1 MMVRG
6 ILVLVGTVV
15 AVAACVWGKPTATAR
30 TAMATPTVS
39 PHGLRIPIR
48 VNTQAKHP
56 RNKRMQPAEL
66 VDWLDHETSKLRVKY
81 THPNDRHSSS
91 RDKRQQVGLG
101 DSGADSYYFA
111 PIGIGTPLKTMDV
124 VLDTGSAD
132 FWVADSSCSTMQN
145 CPSAMVK
152 YDASKSNTYHNTHT
166 PFQVQYGTGAV
177 KGTLA
182 TDAVS
187 LAGYNI
193 SSVSF
198 GQASQLAKN
207 TIRPPASGIMGLGF
221 DTLSTTGTMPFWQ
234 ILTER
239 HMLHDYLFSFQLTTN
254 FGSVKSTD
262 EINAGGV
269 FTLGVLDSQQ
279 YSGDVTW
286 VPLAQGYGPNGLG
299 YWAIDIDGMVVNGHQ
314 LSMGH
319 MGVAAIDTGTT
330 LIGGPQRLVEQIHS
344 VIPGARPLQQ
354 SPQYFKFPCKQQF
367 EVEFVF
373 GGRSFKL
380 SNDDLNLG
388 PASTYDSSCVS
399 AIFISPTQSNRM
411 PAWIV
416 GDSFL
421 KTVFTAFGSSPP
433 SVGFANLHKGGA
445 QTLSLT
451 SVPMPSGGQGAAS
464 EDPFDGGGGGGP
476 LGGGGGSV
484 GTPEPNTDK
493 SWKTA
498 SVEVPN
504 HVQPLSPTGGSLRS
518 SARGGPAAVPA
529 LVRVG
534 LAMVVMAMALL

>member
-1 MMVRG
+1 MVQG
-6 ILVLVGTVV
+6 ISVLVGTVT
-15 AVAACVWGKPTATAR
+15 AMAACAWAVPTATAPIK
-30 TAMATPTVS
+30 ATPTVS
-39 PHGLRIPIR
+39 AHGLRVPIR
-48 VNTQAKHP
+48 VNKQAKHP
-56 RNKRMQPAEL
+56 RNKRMQPSEL
-66 VDWLDHETSKLRVKY
+66 VDWLDQETSKLRVKY
-81 THPNDRHSSS
+81 THPKDRHSSHN
-91 RDKRQQVGLG
+91 KRQQVGLG

-132 FWVADSSCSTMQN
+132 FWVADAACTTAQN

-152 YDASKSNTYHNTHT
+152 YDASKSSTYHDTNT

-182 TDAVS
+182 TDAIS
-187 LAGYNI
+187 LADFNI

-198 GQASQLAKN
+198 GQASHLAKN
-207 TIRPPASGIMGLGF
+207 TIRPPASGIMGMGF

-254 FGSVKSTD
+254 FGSVKSAN

-279 YSGDVTW
+279 YSGDLTW

-299 YWAIDIDGMVVNGHQ
+299 YWAVDIDQMMVNGQ
-314 LSMGH
+314 QISMGN

-344 VIPGARPLQQ
+344 IIPGARPLPQ
-354 SPQYFKFPCKQQF
+354 SSQYYTFPCKQTF

-388 PASTYDSSCVS
+388 PASTFGSSCVS
-399 AIFISPTQSNRM
+399 AIFVSPTNSARM

-433 SVGFANLHKGGA
+433 SVGFADLPKGGA
-445 QTLSLT
+445 QSLSLT
-451 SVPMPSGGQGAAS
+451 SVPMPSGESSVS
-464 EDPFDGGGGGGP
+464 ENPFDGGDGGGP
-476 LGGGGGSV
+476 LGGGGG
-484 GTPEPNTDK
+484 GGRFARPEPNTDK
-493 SWKTA
+493 SWQTA
-498 SVEVPN
+498 SVQVPD
-504 HVQPLSPTGGSLRS
+504 HLQPLSPAGGGLRG
-518 SARGGPAAVPA
+518 SARGGPVPVRGAVC
-529 LVRVG
+529 VG
-534 LAMVVMAMALL
+534 LGLVVVAAALL